1 MTHRSTSPPRLRS
14 VQLLSIVRHE
24 TGYVSDSEILIRGSE
39 QEEQEVP
46 EGAVKLPVGYYWFK
60 FEDADLIT
68 TSEEEKAKSYNMD
81 SFPEPSAFEPEAAPK
96 RAAYYWLRL
105 KLGQPLTPAE
115 KAAVHDYSLE
125 DFLGDNLLFCT
136 ICGEED
142 HWVYNCEKYY
152 EEYKCPYGTEYI
164 PPGITQHEE
173 KPENPSDVW
182 TDSDEEYLR
191 SLSGG
196 FYYMVGLSELKN
208 IHRIMINQH
217 NDIEAVVR
225 AGIQP
230 KCAADYEHR
239 TMKKAAMKDEEKDK
253 E

>member
-1 MTHRSTSPPRLRS
+1 MKHRSTSPPRLRS
-14 VQLLSIVRHE
+14 AKLLSIVRHE
-24 TGYVSDSEILIRGSE
+24 T
-39 QEEQEVP
+39 
-46 EGAVKLPVGYYWFK
+46 
-60 FEDADLIT
+60 DLIT
-68 TSEEEKAKSYNMD
+68 TSEEEKAKSYK
-81 SFPEPSAFEPEAAPK
+81 PEAAPK
-96 RAAYYWLRL
+96 PAAYYWLRL
-105 KLGQPLTPAE
+105 KLGQLLIPAE

-125 DFLGDNLLFCT
+125 DLLGDNLLFCT
-136 ICGEED
+136 ICG
-142 HWVYNCEKYY
+142 
-152 EEYKCPYGTEYI
+152 
-164 PPGITQHEE
+164 ITQHEE
-173 KPENPSDVW
+173 KPEKPSDVW

-239 TMKKAAMKDEEKDK
+239 TMKTAMKDEEKDK

>member
-1 MTHRSTSPPRLRS
+1 MKYRSTSPPQLRS
-14 VQLLSIVRHE
+14 AKLLCVVRHE
-24 TGYVSDSEILIRGSE
+24 TGYLSDSEILIQGSDSSE
-39 QEEQEVP
+39 QEEQEGP
-46 EGAVKLPVGYYWFK
+46 EGAQR
-60 FEDADLIT
+60 
-68 TSEEEKAKSYNMD
+68 S
-81 SFPEPSAFEPEAAPK
+81 
-96 RAAYYWLRL
+96 
-105 KLGQPLTPAE
+105 
-115 KAAVHDYSLE
+115 YSLE
-125 DFLGDNLLFCT
+125 DLLGDNLLFCS

-152 EEYKCPYGTEYI
+152 EKYKCPYGTEYI
-164 PPGITQHEE
+164 PPGITQHDEKLE
-173 KPENPSDVW
+173 KPSAVW

-196 FYYMVGLSELKN
+196 FYHMVGLSELKN